1 MLRRRVKLGM
11 TLAAVNRAVRDL
23 SFLRGGQTFYKT
35 LPEGA
40 MHESDGFV
48 CSDGTVWVDYTVV
61 EYGGNIQAAKVTS
74 ISGMHFHEGAIDDL
88 P

>member
-1 MLRRRVKLGM
+1 M
-11 TLAAVNRAVRDL
+11 TLAAVDRATRHL

-35 LPEGA
+35 LPKGA
-40 MHESDGFV
+40 MHEADGFV

-61 EYGGNIQAAKVTS
+61 VYGGNIQAAKVVS
-74 ISGMHFHEGAIDDL
+74 ISGLHFHEGKIDDL